1 MEWKGQQCGSADPDT
16 PEHDHP
22 LQVVQKTMASI
33 GWLALHRQIPTGFFM
48 VRAKL
53 GSLEREQTRR
63 AQHALTLPKYY
74 GSFAKDTP

>member
-1 MEWKGQQCGSADPDT
+1 
-16 PEHDHP
+16 
-22 LQVVQKTMASI
+22 MASI

-48 VRAKL
+48 VRARL
-53 GSLEREQTRR
+53 RSLEREQTRR